1 MAQSERREAILQALY
16 MRRHDTM
23 GNLAHEF
30 SVSRQTILS
39 DINVLSLDHPEI
51 EIRSGRWGGGVY
63 IKNGFRSDSK
73 YLKPEEK
80 ELLVLDESAAD
91 AVAAIDRLTE
101 LHEKT
106 RLS

>member
-1 MAQSERREAILQALY
+1 
-16 MRRHDTM
+16 MRF
-23 GNLAHEF
+23 EQ
-30 SVSRQTILS
+30 V
-39 DINVLSLDHPEI
+39 
-51 EIRSGRWGGGVY
+51 GGVVVY
-63 IKNGFRSDSK
+63 IYKNGFRSDRK

>member
-30 SVSRQTILS
+30 SVSRQTMLS

-51 EIRSGRWGGGVY
+51 EIRAGRWGGGVY
-63 IKNGFRSDSK
+63 IKNGFRSDRK
-73 YLKPEEK
+73 YLKPDEK
-80 ELLVLDESAAD
+80 ELLVSLRKQLDEKQKVIMD
-91 AVAAIDRLTE
+91 GLLKRLAI
-101 LHEKT
+101 
-106 RLS
+106 

>member
-51 EIRSGRWGGGVY
+51 EIRAGRWGGGVY
-63 IKNGFRSDSK
+63 IKNGFRSDRK
-73 YLKPEEK
+73 YLKPDEK
-80 ELLVLDESAAD
+80 ELLVSLRKQLDEKQKVIMD
-91 AVAAIDRLTE
+91 GLLKRLAI
-101 LHEKT
+101 
-106 RLS
+106 

>member
-63 IKNGFRSDSK
+63 IKNGFRSDRK
-73 YLKPEEK
+73 YLKPDEK
-80 ELLVLDESAAD
+80 ELLVSLRKQLDEKQKVIMD
-91 AVAAIDRLTE
+91 GLLKRLAI
-101 LHEKT
+101 
-106 RLS
+106 

>member
-1 MAQSERREAILQALY
+1 MAQSERREAILYALY

-30 SVSRQTILS
+30 GVSRQTILS

-51 EIRSGRWGGGVY
+51 EIRPGRWGGGVY
-63 IKNGFRSDSK
+63 IKNGFRSDRK

-80 ELLVLDESAAD
+80 ELLMSLRNQLDEKKKVIMD
-91 AVAAIDRLTE
+91 GLLKRLAI
-101 LHEKT
+101 
-106 RLS
+106 

>member
-63 IKNGFRSDSK
+63 IKNGFRSDRK
-73 YLKPEEK
+73 YLKPDEK
-80 ELLVLDESAAD
+80 ELLVSLRKQLDENQKVIMD
-91 AVAAIDRLTE
+91 GLLKRLAI
-101 LHEKT
+101 
-106 RLS
+106 

>member
-51 EIRSGRWGGGVY
+51 EIRAGRWGGGVY
-63 IKNGFRSDSK
+63 IKNGFRSDRK

-80 ELLVLDESAAD
+80 ELLVSLRKQLDEKQKVIMD
-91 AVAAIDRLTE
+91 GLLKRLAI
-101 LHEKT
+101 
-106 RLS
+106 

>member
-51 EIRSGRWGGGVY
+51 EIRAGRWGGGVY
-63 IKNGFRSDSK
+63 IKNGFRSDRK

-80 ELLVLDESAAD
+80 ELLQSLRNQLDEKKRSIMD
-91 AVAAIDRLTE
+91 GLLKRLAI
-101 LHEKT
+101 
-106 RLS
+106 